1 METPVLIGLD
11 WGTSSLRAYL
21 LAASGEVIDQ
31 RWSAAGILA
40 VDDGGFSDVL
50 HATVGGWLNTSSTLP
65 IIASGMVG
73 SRAGW
78 REVPYVAAPAGLQ
91 EIARGAVSLP
101 FASTTV
107 WLLPGLAQRPDKG
120 TGADVIRGEETQ
132 VLGVVSGAS
141 CDGMSERLWVLPGTH
156 SKWVT
161 TRAETITSFATF
173 FTGELFA
180 SLSTQGTLGQVM
192 SEPSNDAS
200 EARGFARGLE
210 TDGRFGL
217 LGRLFSVRAEVLLEQ
232 QPAEEARGYL
242 SGLLLGAE
250 MDEARVNLDGSGPVG
265 LIVDGA
271 LRQRYAQALRSRG
284 FEVDEYLEPAAP
296 QGLLRLAV
304 ALGLVQ

>member
-50 HATVGGWLNTSSTLP
+50 HATVGGWLNTSPTLP

-271 LRQRYAQALRSRG
+271 LRARYAQALRSRG
-284 FEVDEYLEPAAP
+284 FEVDEYLESAAP